1 MLGQQGVPA
10 RRLPAPSPRAG
21 PYRPRTTP
29 MRGGSWG
36 RCPQLHHDVIQ
47 IIEAWQAG
55 RRVRGHREAAGWFN
69 RQMSRTVSAARR
81 GRCIDATLY
90 GGSLEAVYGFAK
102 REFGLSFSGG
112 RGGVARPRAQEAV
125 PGRRR
130 RRAVPMQGFGNVP
143 VITHWPVRTI
153 TPQQYGPDF
162 TQQPDPVGFP
172 HASNVDGF
180 GTIGNYVMDSDY

>member
-1 MLGQQGVPA
+1 MPA
-10 RRLPAPSPRAG
+10 RQRPADPSYRGWGGCPR
-21 PYRPRTTP
+21 
-29 MRGGSWG
+29 
-36 RCPQLHHDVIQ
+36 LHHDVVQ
-47 IIEAWQAG
+47 TIEAWQAG
-55 RRVRGHREAAGWFN
+55 RRVRGHREAARWFN

-81 GRCIDATLY
+81 GRCIEATLY
-90 GGSLEAVYGFAK
+90 GASLEAVYGFAR

-112 RGGVARPRAQEAV
+112 RPRAQQRV
-125 PGRRR
+125 PGRR